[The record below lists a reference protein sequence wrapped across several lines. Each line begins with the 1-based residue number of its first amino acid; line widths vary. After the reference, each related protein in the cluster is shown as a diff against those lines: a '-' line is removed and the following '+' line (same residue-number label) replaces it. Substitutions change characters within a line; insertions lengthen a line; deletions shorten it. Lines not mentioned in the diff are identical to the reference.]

1 MSSTPDL
8 ALPDFAG
15 ITPSHLTE
23 AATLAVGFAQDAVAD
38 ILASSEEASFQ
49 TVTLAL
55 ERALQPADALSALV
69 RVYESNVQTDA
80 VAEAAAGVWAQLT
93 SLRLGIE
100 LDTELFE
107 RLQAVPTS
115 DLIPEDRRLHEFMV
129 SDFVRAGVRLPADD
143 RQRVSAIA
151 TEIDRIETE
160 FGQVLLREA
169 TSRALV
175 VDDEAALAGLS
186 EDALQAARDDAR
198 DNSVTGLRLPLTN
211 TTQQDALAELTDP
224 ATRARLLDLSL
235 GRGSSGGPGDTREMI
250 TDLTALRAALAG
262 HLGFHS
268 YAQYAVDDQVAP
280 DVESTGGLLRS
291 LIGPALKQFARESR
305 RVREY
310 FGMDETQPLQRADV
324 THLWERYRAEA
335 FELDSAQVSSY
346 FEFERVLIDGVFATA
361 GTLFG

>member
-1 MSSTPDL
+1 MTQPPTVPPAPNPAWEFVSSTPDL

-175 VDDEAALAGLS
+175 VDDEAALAAS

-235 GRGSSGGPGDTREMI
+235 GRGSSGGTGDTREMI
-250 TDLTALRAALAG
+250 TDLTAAAGRAGRTPGLPQLRP
-262 HLGFHS
+262 
-268 YAQYAVDDQVAP
+268 V
-280 DVESTGGLLRS
+280 
-291 LIGPALKQFARESR
+291 R
-305 RVREY
+305 RR
-310 FGMDETQPLQRADV
+310 
-324 THLWERYRAEA
+324 
-335 FELDSAQVSSY
+335 
-346 FEFERVLIDGVFATA
+346 
-361 GTLFG
+361 